1 MADVDAK
8 AETLDIAS
16 GEEILKEKVVASLLG
31 RLAYEKKAR
40 MSSFIVDHFKINR
53 EVHFTYFGVNPLV
66 MLADGSVV
74 PLVLAANVD
83 ETAIFLC
90 AQKW

>member
-1 MADVDAK
+1 
-8 AETLDIAS
+8 
-16 GEEILKEKVVASLLG
+16 
-31 RLAYEKKAR
+31 